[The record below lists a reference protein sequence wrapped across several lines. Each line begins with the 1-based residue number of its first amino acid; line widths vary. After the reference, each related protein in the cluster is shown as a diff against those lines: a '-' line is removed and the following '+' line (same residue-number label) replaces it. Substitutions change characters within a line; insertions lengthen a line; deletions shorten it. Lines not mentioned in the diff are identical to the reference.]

1 MPAPGHHAEGV
12 GHQPFGTQAG
22 TAGAH
27 IQWPDDEVDLA
38 PFHTFN
44 QGLEQALDQFD
55 LHVGRTLVQRGN
67 GARQQDRRGGKNGSD
82 MQMAGHAPLDRV
94 DFLASARGGAQDATR
109 VAPERTPG
117 LCQFKRPATQEQRR
131 ADFAFQLLDL
141 LAERRLA
148 DAKPGRGLGQMGFL
162 GHGQEV
168 AQKTQIN

>member
-67 GARQQDRRGGKNGSD
+67 GARQQDRRGGKNGTD
-82 MQMAGHAPLDRV
+82 MQMAGHATLDRF
-94 DFLASARGGAQDATR
+94 DFLASARGVAQDATR

-131 ADFAFQLLDL
+131 ADQVFHVAQPVR
-141 LAERRLA
+141 ERRL
-148 DAKPGRGLGQMGFL
+148 RHVHGF
-162 GHGQEV
+162 GG
-168 AQKTQIN
+168 AGGAA